1 MTIPGTS
8 AQAAAR
14 LDTILRGGLVY
25 DGSGRPPRVADVAIA
40 GDRIVA
46 VGALTNAVA
55 TVEIDVS
62 GLAVAPGFINMLSW
76 ANESLLVD
84 GRSEGGLRQGVTL
97 EVMGEGTSMGPLTEA
112 MQADLRAAQG
122 DLQYEVRWNTL
133 GGYLDVLVRQGV
145 SCNVA
150 SFVGA
155 TTVRVHELG
164 HANRR
169 PTAAELARMR
179 VLVRD
184 ALREGAV
191 GLSSSLIYAPAFYAG
206 TDELAALASVVGEL
220 GGLYI
225 SHLRSEGS
233 RLAESLEELLHVAR
247 VARVPVEVYHLK
259 AAGPANWG
267 KMDAVLA
274 RIEAARAS
282 GIPVTADM
290 YCYTAAATGLDAAMP
305 PWVQE
310 GGLQAWV
317 QRLRQ
322 PAVRARVV
330 REMSRPAT
338 TWENFFDLAGSP
350 TNILLTGFRTDAL
363 KPLTGRTLADVAR
376 ERGRPAAEVA
386 LDLVIEDVSRVETVY
401 FLMSEENLRKQ
412 VRRPWVSFGSDA
424 ASMSPEGVF
433 LRSNTHPRAYGNVA
447 RLLGRYVREEQLIP
461 LEEAVRRLTSLPA
474 ANLRL
479 DRRGALQAGF
489 YADVVVFNAGTVRDL
504 ATYERPHQ
512 LSEGVEHV
520 FVNGAA
526 VIRGGRHT
534 GAKPGRVVR
543 GPAYAGPG
551 AR

>member
-55 TVEIDVS
+55 AVEIDVS

-310 GGLQAWV
+310 GGLPAWV
-317 QRLRQ
+317 QRLKQ

-526 VIRGGRHT
+526 VIRSGRHT